1 MATEEGVEA
10 MDSAYEWAGVEV
22 HGDEFYD
29 PFRQLLDAAGVDIEA
44 MQE

>member
-1 MATEEGVEA
+1 M
-10 MDSAYEWAGVEV
+10 SAGVEV